1 MCSREFSGTICGLSL
16 PRHSQ
21 TKKHDDRPNG
31 TNGNAS
37 RKNDTE
43 NFEFVKSHLCKFD
56 SQLNADFVA

>member
-1 MCSREFSGTICGLSL
+1 VSFREQFVAFHFLDILK
-16 PRHSQ
+16 R
-21 TKKHDDRPNG
+21 KKHDDRPNG

-37 RKNDTE
+37 RKNDKE

>member
-1 MCSREFSGTICGLSL
+1 MAFHFLDILKR
-16 PRHSQ
+16 
-21 TKKHDDRPNG
+21 KKHDDRPNG